1 MNENKISSNEINQI
15 LKNFNFLFNLKY
27 KNEINLE
34 THIRTTSFS
43 SIYNNS
49 NNYNEIE
56 YIQSNKKN
64 IKYLKIQIYFIY
76 HLHIFQKT
84 NE

>member
-1 MNENKISSNEINQI
+1 MNENKVSSNEINQI

-34 THIRTTSFS
+34 THITT
-43 SIYNNS
+43 
-49 NNYNEIE
+49 
-56 YIQSNKKN
+56 IQIITMKLNIFNQIKKN